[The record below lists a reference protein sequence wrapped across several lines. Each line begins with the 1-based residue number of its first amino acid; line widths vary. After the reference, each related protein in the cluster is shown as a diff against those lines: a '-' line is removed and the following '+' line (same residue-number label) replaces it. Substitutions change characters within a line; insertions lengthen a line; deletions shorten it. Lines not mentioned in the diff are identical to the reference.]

1 MTKRNAFAMIV
12 AVAVVALLTVSF
24 VPHHH
29 HGGFM
34 CLSDEHFTEN
44 SCGDSC
50 THRHCD
56 GDSGLCDG
64 AEDCSESGD
73 GHSEDRSN
81 CIEDEAFITSRPESR
96 SFSILPPPVQL
107 FLAIFIAYLSDD
119 NALDDTEHDFG
130 DLPPC
135 LYKSANIDGTFSLR
149 APPFHLS

>member
-1 MTKRNAFAMIV
+1 MTKRNVYAMIV

-34 CLSDEHFTEN
+34 CLSDEHFTES

-64 AEDCSESGD
+64 VDDCSESGD

-81 CIEDEAFITSRPESR
+81 CIEDEAFLTSRSD
-96 SFSILPPPVQL
+96 SWSMGKLPPPVQI
-107 FLAIFIAYLSDD
+107 FIAIFIAYLSDD
-119 NALDDTEHDFG
+119 KALDDEEHDFG

-135 LYKSANIDGTFSLR
+135 LYKSANLDGTFSLR
-149 APPFHLS
+149 APPFTLS